1 MSLLRFNVKGQQI
14 FSDTREVVVANSV
27 DYLKASFTF
36 SPEWAGLTK
45 TAIFKTEKGV
55 AYGEVLV
62 NDECTIPHEVIKPKY
77 MKVSVFG
84 VTSAGVKLVPT
95 TERIVHVSV
104 SGYELNVVP
113 TPTPNVYQQMVTIME
128 TQAVDATR
136 AETAQEEAEQAE
148 RTAKSHAEQT
158 GEDRIA
164 TGEDRVA
171 TGADRSAVNT
181 ALLGFAETTLPAA
194 IESVENKADS
204 EIIRVGQAGDAQVQ
218 AVEQAGGEQIQA
230 VELSGAEQT
239 AAATAQANRAEQQAD
254 RADSEADKSTT
265 QATKSESYAV
275 GGTGSR
281 EGENEDNSKH
291 YSGIS
296 LQAMTDF
303 LAMLGKDIATLTDG
317 KLTPSQIPALS
328 INDVFDVASEVELLT
343 LTAERGDCALVVADD
358 VVTDSYILA
367 ADDPTEMS
375 NWKKL
380 GISYVA
386 NAGHAVTADNATN
399 ADKIN
404 NKRIV
409 SMTQAQYDIAALD
422 DDTYYYV
429 DPEPDEPEV

>member
-1 MSLLRFNVKGQQI
+1 MTLQFKVVHQTIHPANR
-14 FSDTREVVVANSV
+14 DPYAHEVVSDSV
-27 DYLKASFTF
+27 GYLHTQFTF
-36 SPEWAGLTK
+36 DSNWDGLIK
-45 TAIFKTEKGV
+45 SAVFLGANGL
-55 AYGEVLV
+55 AYRIPLDLSGTCLV
-62 NDECTIPHEVIKPKY
+62 PHEVIKAPYLKITVIGSNLEDEVY
-77 MKVSVFG
+77 SLPTAPYQLKIKQSGMKDG
-84 VTSAGVKLVPT
+84 EIP
-95 TERIVHVSV
+95 ED
-104 SGYELNVVP
+104 P
-113 TPTPNVYQQMVTIME
+113 TPETYAIVVDIMRQ
-128 TQAVDATR
+128 QAVEAVAALEAQTA
-136 AETAQEEAEQAE
+136 AELARDETVDILENITDEIVPAI
-148 RTAKSHAEQT
+148 T
-158 GEDRIA
+158 ED
-164 TGEDRVA
+164 
-171 TGADRSAVNT
+171 ADRSEA
-181 ALLGFAETTLPAA
+181 
-194 IESVENKADS
+194 KAD
-204 EIIRVGQAGDAQVQ
+204 
-218 AVEQAGGEQIQA
+218 
-230 VELSGAEQT
+230 L
-239 AAATAQANRAEQQAD
+239 
-254 RADSEADKSTT
+254 STT

-291 YSGIS
+291 YSGVS

-328 INDVFDVASEVELLT
+328 INDVFDVASEAELLT
-343 LTAERGDCALVVADD
+343 LTAERGDCALVIADD

-380 GISYVA
+380 GVSYVA
-386 NAGHAVTADNATN
+386 NAGHSVTADNATN